1 MDFDVPPNLIAGW
14 IATGSEGRISAVA
27 FQHFY
32 GLSMVADTIVPFT
45 RLTRICTS
53 NVSLPIAAAYLP
65 SEVLLTWTQLFWVS
79 PTGARIQ
86 SATVLTSGMAGGT
99 CRTTSMTM

>member
-32 GLSMVADTIVPFT
+32 RVIDGS
-45 RLTRICTS
+45 
-53 NVSLPIAAAYLP
+53 
-65 SEVLLTWTQLFWVS
+65 
-79 PTGARIQ
+79 
-86 SATVLTSGMAGGT
+86 
-99 CRTTSMTM
+99 